1 MTHFKF
7 FDQSQEIEEVT
18 NIKFLLFV
26 DNTSV
31 LITASNLSEL
41 QIKCTNILNYMST
54 WFAVNGLSLN
64 IKKINALYLKSNLL
78 QNESFQIFLSRY
90 RKQRSNKYKIS
101 WTVAYKRMEWNA
113 HVELMIPKMSSACY
127 VVKSVYSFSD
137 MSALTIIY
145 FFYFRSIME
154 YGIIF

>member
-1 MTHFKF
+1 MRYISNLINSKMTHFKF

-78 QNESFQIFLSRY
+78 QNESFQIFF
-90 RKQRSNKYKIS
+90 IE
-101 WTVAYKRMEWNA
+101 V
-113 HVELMIPKMSSACY
+113 
-127 VVKSVYSFSD
+127 
-137 MSALTIIY
+137 
-145 FFYFRSIME
+145 
-154 YGIIF
+154 

>member
-64 IKKINALYLKSNLL
+64 IKKINALYFKSNLL
-78 QNESFQIFLSRY
+78 QNESFQIFF
-90 RKQRSNKYKIS
+90 IE
-101 WTVAYKRMEWNA
+101 V
-113 HVELMIPKMSSACY
+113 
-127 VVKSVYSFSD
+127 
-137 MSALTIIY
+137 
-145 FFYFRSIME
+145 
-154 YGIIF
+154 

>member
-1 MTHFKF
+1 MSHFKF
-7 FDQSQEIEEVT
+7 F
-18 NIKFLLFV
+18 
-26 DNTSV
+26 
-31 LITASNLSEL
+31 
-41 QIKCTNILNYMST
+41 
-54 WFAVNGLSLN
+54 
-64 IKKINALYLKSNLL
+64 
-78 QNESFQIFLSRY
+78 LSRC